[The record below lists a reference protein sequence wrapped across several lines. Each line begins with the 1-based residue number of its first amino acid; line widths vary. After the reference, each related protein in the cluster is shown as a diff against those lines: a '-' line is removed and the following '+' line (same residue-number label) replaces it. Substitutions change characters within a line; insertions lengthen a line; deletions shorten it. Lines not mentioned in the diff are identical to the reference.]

1 MVDVTQ
7 YKISKGDEDYP
18 EKYNA
23 MLDGLQAELV
33 GTTGLLSDVHNAKD
47 EAVQATEAAE
57 SAAVLATTAAKNN
70 ALSETE
76 TAKNNALSETEAAK
90 NAAIT
95 ELEAINQIAYKDAVE
110 AASAG
115 KNTVVFDAQGNPNV
129 MVWIN
134 KFNCEDVNAA
144 ILARHGWDP
153 QLGTGVFP
161 AFIKNGVQI
170 RGFWYGKYAASNGA
184 NGGCS
189 VLPGV
194 YPKVSI
200 DYDTAKSLC
209 TNKGAGWHLAANV
222 EWMAVAYLSIAYG
235 EQPRGD
241 TYFGLAHDARH
252 ETAKRNIPNYAP
264 GDTAHSASSF
274 TGTGPDAWSHDG
286 TRFGVFDLVGSVW
299 EWVDQLKLQ
308 DGQIFA
314 PSDNN
319 PDLAE
324 AGWPSHECYFDS
336 SGATSGSII
345 LNSEITNRTGDIG
358 DDSSGNG
365 SNNSTWSASGSDAS
379 YIKNTLM
386 RQLGIEPASSSS
398 FSGRLYS
405 RNFGERLPLRG
416 GAWGNGSGAGLGAL
430 LFSYARAVVYYTFGF
445 RPALFES

>member
-23 MLDGLQAELV
+23 MLDGLQSEIL

-47 EAVQATEAAE
+47 EAVQATEVAEAAAI
-57 SAAVLATTAAKNN
+57 AATVVAKN
-70 ALSETE
+70 E
-76 TAKNNALSETEAAK
+76 
-90 NAAIT
+90 AIT
-95 ELEAINQIAYKDAVE
+95 ALEAINQIAYKDAVE

-115 KNTVVFDAQGNPNV
+115 KNTVIFDDQGNPNV

-170 RGFWYGKYAASNGA
+170 RGFWYGKYAASSGE

-194 YPKVSI
+194 YPKVNV

-209 TNKGAGWHLAANV
+209 TNKGAGWHLAANL
-222 EWMAVAYLSIAYG
+222 EWMAVAYLSIAFG

-241 TYFGLAHDARH
+241 TNYGQAHDAKH
-252 ETAKRNIPNYAP
+252 ETAKRSVSGYAA
-264 GDTAHSASSF
+264 GDSGSNSASL
-274 TGTGPDAWSHDG
+274 TGTGPETWSHDE

-299 EWVDQLKLQ
+299 EWVDQLKLKE
-308 DGQIFA
+308 GQIFA
-314 PSDNN
+314 SNDNN
-319 PDLAE
+319 PDLSE
-324 AGWPSHECYFDS
+324 ASWPSHECYFDS

-345 LNSEITNRTGDIG
+345 LNSKITNRAGDIG
-358 DDSSGNG
+358 DNGNGNG
-365 SNNSTWSASGSDAS
+365 SNSSTWSTTSSDAS

-386 RQLGIEPASSSS
+386 RQLGIEPANSSS
-398 FSGRLYS
+398 FNGRLYS
-405 RNFGERLPLRG
+405 RNFGERLPMRG
-416 GAWGNGSGAGLGAL
+416 GNWGNGSNAGLGAL
-430 LFSYARAVVYYTFGF
+430 YFYGARASVSVTFGF

>member
-23 MLDGLQAELV
+23 MIDGLQSEIL
-33 GTTGLLSDVHNAKD
+33 GTTGLLSDVHTAKD

-57 SAAVLATTAAKNN
+57 ADAVAATTAAKNN

-76 TAKNNALSETEAAK
+76 TAKNE
-90 NAAIT
+90 AIT

-129 MVWIN
+129 MVWMN
-134 KFNCEDVNAA
+134 NFNCEDVNAA

-200 DYDTAKSLC
+200 NYDTAKSLC
-209 TNKGAGWHLAANV
+209 TNKGAGWHLAANI

-241 TYFGLAHDARH
+241 TYYGLAHDARH
-252 ETAKRNIPNYAP
+252 ETAKRNSATHAP
-264 GDTAHSASSF
+264 GDTAYSASSL
-274 TGTGPDAWSHDG
+274 TGTGPETWSHDG
-286 TRFGVFDLVGSVW
+286 TRFGVFDLVGIVW

-308 DGQIFA
+308 EGQIFA
-314 PSDNN
+314 PNDNN

-324 AGWPSHECYFDS
+324 ASWPSHECYFDS

-358 DDSSGNG
+358 DDGNG
-365 SNNSTWSASGSDAS
+365 NDSNSSTWSTSSSDAS

-398 FSGRLYS
+398 FNGRLYS
-405 RNFGERLPLRG
+405 RNFGERLPRRG
-416 GAWGNGSGAGLGAL
+416 GAWNDGSNAGLGAL
-430 LFSYARAVVYYTFGF
+430 YFNGARTSVYNIFGF